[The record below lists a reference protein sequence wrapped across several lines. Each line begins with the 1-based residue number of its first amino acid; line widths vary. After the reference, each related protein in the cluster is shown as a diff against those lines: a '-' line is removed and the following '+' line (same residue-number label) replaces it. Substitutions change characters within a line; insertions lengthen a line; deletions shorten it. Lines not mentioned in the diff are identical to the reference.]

1 MSAPAKQA
9 NATMIRREALFR
21 DRWTAFGENNGIL
34 EISGKLKANEL
45 KQFDIFKDYDDDFLE
60 SISQD
65 ISLARWQKDAI
76 LFEEGSYI
84 DVAFYI
90 VEGSVNVYLSGGQN
104 KSELGLPIFDVSR
117 TMAVLDQD
125 GQAKKAGGAKSG
137 ETIYQTRIR
146 QASQHRDKIPLLS
159 AMDFDLPLGKR
170 STLGVGEIFGE
181 IGALN
186 GWPQSVTAKTASACT
201 FIQIRLPA
209 LRELKENAEHFKNM
223 VDRAYRERALSS
235 QLQSTPLFQSCDP
248 AFVEKFIP
256 KVKLISLKPNKILTT
271 AGKPADA
278 LFLIRSGFLKLT
290 MHSGESDL
298 AVTYLS
304 KGMTLGEVELLIDG
318 VENWRFT
325 ASSVGYTELVK
336 ISKADFDEL
345 IRRYPEIESKL
356 WESTVERIRESGY
369 NRKHVNQSEFIE
381 FALEQ
386 GLVEGNSI
394 LLVDLET
401 CTRCD
406 DCVKAC
412 ADTHGGRPR
421 FIREGE
427 KYDKFLITRACYHCR
442 DPVCLVGCPTGAI
455 RRANFG
461 DVVEID
467 ETICIG
473 CSRCANKCPYDAIT
487 MFDTSTIW
495 PMDAIPK
502 ENRGEQRK
510 VASKCDLC
518 YTSKSG
524 PACVK
529 NCPNGSAI
537 RVGTM
542 ADFRKLLAKVLA

>member
-1 MSAPAKQA
+1 
-9 NATMIRREALFR
+9 MIRRKALFN

-34 EISGKLKANEL
+34 KISGKPAADKLKR
-45 KQFDIFKDYDDDFLE
+45 FDIFKNYDDGFLE

-65 ISLARWQKDAI
+65 ISLARWRKDAI

-90 VEGSVNVYLSGGQN
+90 VEGSVNVYLRAGGN

-125 GQAKKAGGAKSG
+125 GQAKKAGAAKPG
-137 ETIYQTRIR
+137 ETIYQTRVSE
-146 QASQHRDKIPLLS
+146 ASRHRGKIPLLS
-159 AMDFDLPLGKR
+159 AMDFDLPLG
-170 STLGVGEIFGE
+170 SVTTLGRGEIFGE

-186 GWPQSVTAKTASACT
+186 GWPQSVTAKTASECT
-201 FIQIRLPA
+201 LIQIRLPA
-209 LRELKENAEHFKNM
+209 LRELKDNGEHFKNL
-223 VDRAYRERALSS
+223 VDRTYRERALYS
-235 QLQSTPLFQSCDP
+235 QLQLTPLFQSCDP
-248 AFVEKFIP
+248 AFIEKLMP
-256 KVKLISLKPNKILTT
+256 KIELISLKPNKILTT
-271 AGKPADA
+271 AGEPAGA
-278 LFLIRSGFLKLT
+278 LYLIRSGFLKLK
-290 MHSGESDL
+290 MHTGESDL
-298 AVTYLS
+298 AVSYLS
-304 KGMTLGEVELLIDG
+304 KGMTRGEVELLIEG
-318 VENWRFT
+318 VDDWRFT

-336 ISKADFDEL
+336 ISKADFDAL
-345 IRRYPEIESKL
+345 LHRYPEIESKL
-356 WESTVERIRESGY
+356 WESAVERIRESGY
-369 NRKHVNQSEFIE
+369 NKKHVDQSEFIE

-394 LLVDLET
+394 LLIDLET

-412 ADTHGGRPR
+412 ADTHNGRPR

-427 KYDKFLITRACYHCR
+427 KYRNFLVTRACYHCR

-455 RRANFG
+455 RRANVG

-467 ETICIG
+467 EAICIG
-473 CSRCANKCPYDAIT
+473 CSRCAKKCPYDAIT
-487 MFDTSTIW
+487 MFDTGTVW

-502 ENRGEQRK
+502 ENRGEQRM

-542 ADFRKLLAKVLA
+542 DDFRKLMAKVQVQA